1 MITYTKYKEDFF
13 VSSFTIHKCTST
25 NTLNVHK
32 IMFESILLFVYCNLT
47 IHVHTSTPY
56 YIHEIMFE
64 PISLF
69 LK

>member
-1 MITYTKYKEDFF
+1 MIMYTKYKEDFF
-13 VSSFTIHKCTST
+13 VSSFTVHKCTST

-47 IHVHTSTPY
+47 IHTGTSTPY
-56 YIHEIMFE
+56 YIQEIMFE

>member
-1 MITYTKYKEDFF
+1 M
-13 VSSFTIHKCTST
+13 SSFTVHKCTST
-25 NTLNVHK
+25 NTLNVLK

-47 IHVHTSTPY
+47 IHISTPF

-64 PISLF
+64 SISLF

>member
-13 VSSFTIHKCTST
+13 VSSFTIYKCTST

-32 IMFESILLFVYCNLT
+32 IMFEFILLFVYCNLT
-47 IHVHTSTPY
+47 IHTSTPY